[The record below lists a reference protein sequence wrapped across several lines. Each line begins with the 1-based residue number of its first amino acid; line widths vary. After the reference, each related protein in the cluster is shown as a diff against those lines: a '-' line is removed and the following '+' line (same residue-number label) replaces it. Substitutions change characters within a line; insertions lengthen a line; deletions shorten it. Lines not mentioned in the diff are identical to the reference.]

1 MAVFGKS
8 TLTDKSPFSEPPEFT
23 RKFIPKR
30 QESRK
35 MVPFSIKCST
45 EIAIFCT
52 PRIAQE
58 IHPQMEGRK
67 AGKWFRLQLTL
78 VQKSPFFELREFT
91 RKFILESKIALLCGA
106 CSKFRRCFA
115 QNRVPVRNIPETL
128 MKIALLCG
136 ASLKFRRLFIKMA
149 LPCGAFS
156 KFGRYKAHHG

>member
-1 MAVFGKS
+1 MALFGKS
-8 TLTDKSPFSEPPEFT
+8 TLIDKSPFSEPPEFT
-23 RKFIPKR
+23 RKFIRKR

-67 AGKWFRLQLTL
+67 AGKWFRFQLTL

-91 RKFILESKIALLCGA
+91 RKFIPESKIALPCGA
-106 CSKFRRCFA
+106 CSKFRRFFA

-136 ASLKFRRLFIKMA
+136 ASLKSRRLFIKN
-149 LPCGAFS
+149 GAPVRS
-156 KFGRYKAHHG
+156 ILKIRSI